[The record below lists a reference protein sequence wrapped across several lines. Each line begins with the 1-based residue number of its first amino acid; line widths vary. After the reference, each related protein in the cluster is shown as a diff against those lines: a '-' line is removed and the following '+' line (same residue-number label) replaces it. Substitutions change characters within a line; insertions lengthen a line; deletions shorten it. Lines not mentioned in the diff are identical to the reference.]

1 MQEQESP
8 VAKARQDM
16 VDRKAAWIERMFDKL
31 FSAIGANPT
40 AAILVISAG
49 LNVWQFSINNDLNKL
64 RIQDITN
71 LNEKI
76 NAAVEKSVERELPK
90 KLAPY
95 EAKQDSI
102 SKNVDTSLYNLNGTV
117 ESVKQYIKKKTR

>member
-8 VAKARQDM
+8 VAKAKQDM
-16 VDRKAAWIERMFDKL
+16 VDRKAAWIERMFDRL
-31 FSAIGANPT
+31 F
-40 AAILVISAG
+40 AAIQKNPFATIAVLSLSMNI
-49 LNVWQFSINNDLNKL
+49 WQFSINNHINEL
-64 RIQDITN
+64 RLSDKDKSNADIVAEVRRT
-71 LNEKI
+71 
-76 NAAVEKSVERELPK
+76 VDRELPK

>member
-1 MQEQESP
+1 MEEIP
-8 VAKARQDM
+8 KPKQDM
-16 VDRKAAWIERMFDKL
+16 VDRKAAWIERMFDRL

-40 AAILVISAG
+40 AAILVLSAG
-49 LNVWQFSINNDLNKL
+49 LNIWQFSINNELNQL
-64 RIQDITN
+64 RINDITN

-76 NAAVEKSVERELPK
+76 NAAVQKSVEREIPK